1 MKQIGLYIHIP
12 FCEKKCHYCDFT
24 SVPANREL
32 IKKYEKYL
40 IKELLIQAE
49 KYGNHTIST
58 IFIGGGTPSILD
70 EKSIGN
76 ILRSIRESFAINPDA
91 EISME
96 INPGTLTYEKAMGY
110 KKAGINRVSMG
121 IQSMNDN
128 TLRLIGRIHN
138 EHQVDS
144 TVDIL
149 RKVGFDNINGDLIF
163 GLPHQSVD
171 DFHKTLDRV
180 IELNLEHIS
189 MYGLIL
195 EEDTL
200 LYHWYKK
207 GLVTMPSEDEERQMY
222 HSGIQILEQNG
233 YRQYEIS
240 NLAKKGFE
248 CRHNLGY
255 WMLNP
260 YIGVGLSSHSSID
273 NRRYWNTSLFNEYF
287 RMIDE
292 DLLPI
297 SGEEIVTADLRESEY
312 LILRIR
318 LNEGISLI
326 DYKTRFNQSFMH
338 KYENIIEKHIE
349 SGLLKIIDDKII
361 LTEKGKDLS
370 NLVEV
375 DFLP

>member
-12 FCEKKCHYCDFT
+12 FCEKKCYYCDFT
-24 SVPANREL
+24 SVPGNMEL
-32 IKKYEKYL
+32 IRKYEKYL
-40 IKELLIQAE
+40 IKEIVIQAE
-49 KYGNHTIST
+49 KFGKYDIGT
-58 IFIGGGTPSILD
+58 IFIGGGTPSVL
-70 EKSIGN
+70 EQTSIGN
-76 ILRSIRESFAINPDA
+76 ILGIIRERFKIVPDA

-96 INPGTLTYEKAMGY
+96 INPGTLTYEKAVSY
-110 KKAGINRVSMG
+110 KNAGINRVSMG

-128 TLRLIGRIHN
+128 NLRIIGRIHSKD
-138 EHQVDS
+138 QVVS

-149 RKVGFDNINGDLIF
+149 RNAGFENINGDLIF

-171 DFHKTLDRV
+171 DFHKTLDKV
-180 IELNLEHIS
+180 KELNLEHIS

-195 EEDTL
+195 EENTL

-207 GLVTMPSEDEERQMY
+207 GLVSMPSEDEERHMY
-222 HSGIQILEQNG
+222 HSGIRMLEQNG

-255 WMLNP
+255 WKLNP

-273 NRRYWNTSLFNEYF
+273 NRRYWNTSVFNEYF
-287 RMIDE
+287 SMIDE
-292 DLLPI
+292 NILPI
-297 SGEEIVTADLRESEY
+297 SGEETISKDLMESEY

-318 LNEGISLI
+318 LNEGISFV
-326 DYKTRFNQSFMH
+326 DYETRFNRSFMQ
-338 KYENIIEKHIE
+338 KYERVVNKHIE
-349 SGLLKIIDDKII
+349 TGLLMISEDRIS
-361 LTEKGKDLS
+361 LTDKGKDLS